1 MGATRTIFVDFDRD
15 PSVSI
20 YDAID
25 DGLVCGRFEFEDDD
39 FKNHRINLSGSMSDV
54 VSQIKEHKIVRI
66 FGFFEADWE
75 TDVILNNG
83 DDLEVS
89 DAEGALVIR
98 LREGSELVSSG
109 KVMEFKGV
117 GVCWSFPTELE
128 GCWMDPLEG
137 VTLAVD
143 FETGRVYARKWPR

>member
-1 MGATRTIFVDFDRD
+1 MEATRTISVDFDRD

-25 DGLVCGRFEFEDDD
+25 DGLVCERFEFEDDD
-39 FKNHRINLSGSMSDV
+39 FENHRVDLTKSLSEVISR
-54 VSQIKEHKIVRI
+54 IKERKVVRI
-66 FGFFEADWE
+66 FGFFEADWD
-75 TDVILNNG
+75 TDVALDNG

-89 DAEGALVIR
+89 AAEGALVIR
-98 LREGSELVSSG
+98 LLEGSEPISSG
-109 KVMEFKGV
+109 KVMEFRGI

-128 GCWMDPLEG
+128 GCWMDLLEG

-143 FETGRVYARKWPR
+143 FETGRIYVRKWPR